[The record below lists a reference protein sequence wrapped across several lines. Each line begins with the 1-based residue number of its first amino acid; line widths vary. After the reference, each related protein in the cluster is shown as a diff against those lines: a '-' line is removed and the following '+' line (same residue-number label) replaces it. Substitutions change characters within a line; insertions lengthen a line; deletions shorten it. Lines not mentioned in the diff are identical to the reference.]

1 MNSSFCIEAPPRS
14 RVATEGTERG
24 PRSQP
29 RRDCPRSGTVP
40 KTAFDEEGLSPNGDC
55 PNNRLG
61 QTPAGS
67 APWRPEHRELVRDL
81 EPRRAEAEDRRRTAA
96 TPAGAAPLAGC
107 LDDAAAKQDAL
118 EVRGRHVVSE
128 RGPIKLA
135 ELRDRELRRREREAD
150 VRVGEL
156 RAQALAA
163 GQRDLAVVERHRWQL
178 RHRMPGGVRWQLRVD
193 AGRDEAEV
201 CGRDLPLAR
210 VAVGVAESLELLEV
224 RHLADVDLRRQVP
237 ANRLLECL

>member
-1 MNSSFCIEAPPRS
+1 ML
-14 RVATEGTERG
+14 GY
-24 PRSQP
+24 
-29 RRDCPRSGTVP
+29 
-40 KTAFDEEGLSPNGDC
+40 EGLSPNVDC
-55 PNNRLG
+55 PNNRLLG

-67 APWRPEHRELVRDL
+67 VPWRPEHRGLVRDL

-128 RGPIKLA
+128 RGRIELA
-135 ELRDRELRRREREAD
+135 ELRDSELRRREREAD

-201 CGRDLPLAR
+201 RGCDLPLSRMAAR
-210 VAVGVAESLELLEV
+210 IAEGLELLEV
-224 RHLADVDLRRQVP
+224 GDFADVDLRRQVP
-237 ANRLLECL
+237 ENRSFERFAG